1 MIFNE
6 NFSMTLPV
14 SGIEYVI
21 SVLRSYVCDVYML

>member
-14 SGIEYVI
+14 RGIEYVI
-21 SVLRSYVCDVYML
+21 SVLRVYACDVHVL